1 MKNVWKHGRENLN
14 LQTNLL
20 TPSIM
25 ENQNPHAVHNTD
37 LTVCFLEGCPRAAKC
52 IRRLAYEQLGDKRQC
67 GNAVHP
73 SSLHEDGCD
82 MFSEA
87 RLKRFAKGATHLYD
101 EVRMKHYDTIQQQ
114 VMNIFQTR
122 GKYYRSLRGERLISE
137 SEQQRICRLFD
148 SYGYPTTGL
157 FDEYVEQYE

>member
-1 MKNVWKHGRENLN
+1 MHFDPLKS
-14 LQTNLL
+14 T
-20 TPSIM
+20 IM
-25 ENQNPHAVHNTD
+25 EHKNTHAVHQND
-37 LTVCFLEGCPRAAKC
+37 LTVCFLEGCPWAAKC

-101 EVRMKHYDTIQQQ
+101 EVRMKHYETIRQK
-114 VMNIFQTR
+114 VMQILNGRDI
-122 GKYYRSLRGERLISE
+122 YYRSLRGDRLISE
-137 SEQQRICRLFD
+137 SEQQQICRLFD
-148 SYGYPTTGL
+148 SYGYPSTEL
-157 FDEYVEQYE
+157 FDGYVEQYE